1 VTRYDEA
8 PEAAE
13 AEMKRAS
20 AALNKL
26 DDDLAVAKERAEE
39 IEKEANDAKSPE
51 DEADALRRLEA
62 IEREIEGL
70 SQDLESAE
78 RFLGQTQEF
87 WFES

>member
-1 VTRYDEA
+1 MTRYDDA

-13 AEMKRAS
+13 AAMKEAS
-20 AALNKL
+20 EALNKL
-26 DDDLAVAKERAEE
+26 DDELAVAKERAEA
-39 IEKEANDAKSPE
+39 IEKEANDAESPE

-70 SQDLESAE
+70 SQDFSSAE
-78 RFLGQTQEF
+78 RYLGETQEF